1 MAKKKSNINDG
12 FDVTIYSPKKVKHFQ
27 KTSKEKDNH
36 ILIAYNPHIRRLAV
50 YFTDFEYLVETNFD
64 SECEWVYIDHP
75 VFDDQ
80 YLAIQLDYD
89 ECSQLIV
96 YFEHPAEGESAS
108 YSDSVSW
115 LSSGHKNSNFFIVNS
130 DLEYMLKLAVLEK
143 LEFYPKV
150 DELKLKD

>member
-1 MAKKKSNINDG
+1 MKNQAFYVSLLNVAKTNKTFPTSQ
-12 FDVTIYSPKKVKHFQ
+12 VTDRHVVVI
-27 KTSKEKDNH
+27 
-36 ILIAYNPHIRRLAV
+36 YNPHIRKIAV
-50 YFTDFEYLVETNFD
+50 YFTDYEYLVETNFD